1 MRDPDLVYR
10 AERAAIALERAWSD
24 WRVMHGA
31 GTGPLPQITSYV
43 GYSLTEPWGEP
54 RVVLGVP
61 ADEAERLQRYFRREG
76 REPTDVELAG
86 LAQSWSEHCSY
97 KSSRPFLRKAFST
110 LRPRARVLGTG
121 DAGVMRFE
129 DGYAYALRIES
140 HNHPSAVEP
149 YGGAA
154 TGIGGILRDVLA
166 VGAKPI
172 ALSDPLFF
180 GPLDL
185 PTDQLPRGVKSP
197 RYLAT
202 GVIAGIRDY
211 GNRVGVPTVSGGI
224 YFDPSYVVNPL
235 VNVGCVGFL
244 PRARLRPNRAR
255 AVGDRLVLVG
265 GLTGRD
271 GIGGVAFAS
280 QELTERSESASRGAV
295 QLGNPIMKEPLIHAC
310 LEAFVRGLV
319 QGLKDLV
326 GGGIATASGELVHA
340 GGCGARIDLATVP
353 LREEGLRPWE
363 VWVSESQERMI
374 LDVRPR
380 DLPAVTEVFRRFDV
394 PVTDLGEV
402 TAPPFESIY
411 WNGVRAAHLRVGFRV
426 APAPLQRAVRPRVRH
441 RHPLPTVPSADLAE
455 LLLSLVLAPD
465 SVSRE
470 GVIRVYDHEVQGR
483 TVVKPLHGRV
493 TSPSHGDAAVIQ
505 PRPESRRALAI
516 ATAAQ
521 PWACREDPR
530 VGATS
535 VVEEAARNLYAV
547 GARPD
552 AFTNCLNFG
561 NPEDPG
567 VLADFAA
574 VTQGLA
580 AGARALGFAVPS
592 GNVSFYNVGLGA
604 AIPPT
609 PVLMATGIVDDVD
622 HATTADFKAPGDA
635 VYLLGPSLPELGGS
649 LWARL
654 HGRTGIAV
662 PPNHPAQLRRLG
674 DRLLEAM
681 RRNAVA
687 AAHDISD
694 GGLAVTL
701 AEMAFGGGCGFTVD
715 LEQVGLDSPGP
726 ALTVEGGSRF
736 VVEVPRTKE
745 EVFRRTLAPNPAV
758 RLGTVTEE
766 YGTLCWG
773 PRTLS
778 EVALGPL
785 YERWHSGLGL
795 P

>member
-1 MRDPDLVYR
+1 MTATRRTGTPGWAPEVNPVPFRSASLTD
-10 AERAAIALERAWSD
+10 LER
-24 WRVMHGA
+24 
-31 GTGPLPQITSYV
+31 TSRDR
-43 GYSLTEPWGEP
+43 G
-54 RVVLGVP
+54 LGF
-61 ADEAERLQRYFRREG
+61 DDAELLRIRAYFRRE
-76 REPTDVELAG
+76 RRDPTDVELAG

-97 KSSRPFLRKAFST
+97 KSSRPFLRKAFSN
-110 LRPRARVLGTG
+110 LHPPARVLGTG

-129 DGYAYALRIES
+129 GGYAYALRIES

-185 PTDQLPRGVKSP
+185 ESDRVPKGVKSP
-197 RYLAT
+197 RYIAS

-224 YFDPSYVVNPL
+224 YFDPAYVVNPL

-244 PRARLRPNRAR
+244 PRAQLKPNRAR

-280 QELTERSESASRGAV
+280 KELTDRSESESRGAV

-310 LEAFVRGLV
+310 LEAFDRGLV
-319 QGLKDLV
+319 QGLKDLG
-326 GGGIATASGELVHA
+326 GGGIASAAGELVHA
-340 GGCGARIDLATVP
+340 GGFGLRIDLATVP
-353 LREEGLRPWE
+353 LREDGLRPWE

-374 LDVRPR
+374 LDVRPK
-380 DLPAVTEVFRRFDV
+380 DLPSLAEIFDRFDV
-394 PVTDLGEV
+394 PITDIGTV
-402 TAPPFESIY
+402 TAPPFETVE
-411 WNGVRAAHLRVGFRV
+411 WDGAPAAHLRVGFRV
-426 APAPLQRAVRPRVRH
+426 APPPLHRPTRAIRRRVRPPPV
-441 RHPLPTVPSADLAE
+441 VPSEDLAA
-455 LLLSLVLAPD
+455 LLTDLVLAPD

-470 GVIRVYDHEVQGR
+470 TVIRVYDHEVQGR

-493 TSPSHGDAAVIQ
+493 TSPSHGDAAIIQ

-516 ATAAQ
+516 TSAAQ
-521 PWACREDPR
+521 PWACRENPR
-530 VGATS
+530 VGATG

-561 NPEDPG
+561 NPEDPE

-580 AGARALGFAVPS
+580 DGARALGFAVPS
-592 GNVSFYNVGLGA
+592 GNVSLYNGGLGA

-609 PVLMATGIVDDVD
+609 PVLLATGIVDDLG
-622 HATTADFKAPGDA
+622 HAVTSDLKSEGDA
-635 VYLLGPSLPELGGS
+635 LYLVGTSHPSLGGS
-649 LWARL
+649 LWSRR
-654 HGRTGIAV
+654 HEVTGIAI
-662 PPNHPAQLRRLG
+662 PPSDPASLRKTG
-674 DRLLEAM
+674 GRLLEAM
-681 RRNAVA
+681 RLGTVR

-694 GGLAVTL
+694 GGLGVAL
-701 AEMAFGGGCGFTVD
+701 AEMAFGGGLGFDVD
-715 LEQVGLDSPGP
+715 LRETGLSSPGLSLV
-726 ALTVEGGSRF
+726 AEGGSRF
-736 VVEVPRTKE
+736 VVEVPVAHERS
-745 EVFRRTLAPNPAV
+745 FHRTLARVAHA
-758 RLGTVTEE
+758 RLGIVT
-766 YGTLCWG
+766 GTGGTFRWG
-773 PRTLS
+773 AETLAH
-778 EVALGPL
+778 VALPPL
-785 YERWHSGLGL
+785 YERWRRGLGL

>member
-1 MRDPDLVYR
+1 MARSR
-10 AERAAIALERAWSD
+10 TAAPQNWASGVTSVPIRNASGAQLER
-24 WRVMHGA
+24 
-31 GTGPLPQITSYV
+31 TSRTR
-43 GYSLTEPWGEP
+43 G
-54 RVVLGVP
+54 LGFDSSELLRIR
-61 ADEAERLQRYFRREG
+61 AYFRREG
-76 REPTDVELAG
+76 RDPTDVELAG

-97 KSSRPFLRKAFST
+97 KSSRPYLKKAFSN
-110 LRPRARVLGTG
+110 LHPRGRVLGTG
-121 DAGVMRFE
+121 DAGVMKFE

-185 PTDQLPRGVKSP
+185 PQKDVPTGMKSP
-197 RYLAT
+197 RYLAE

-224 YFDPSYVVNPL
+224 YFDPAYIVNPL

-244 PRARLRPNRAR
+244 PRARLRSNRAR

-280 QELTERSESASRGAV
+280 RELTDRSESESRSAV
-295 QLGNPIMKEPLIHAC
+295 QLGNPIMKEPLMHAC
-310 LEAFVRGLV
+310 IEAFDRGLV
-319 QGLKDLV
+319 PGLKDLG
-326 GGGIATASGELVHA
+326 GGGIASAAGELVHA
-340 GGCGARIDLATVP
+340 GGFGSRIDLSKVP
-353 LREEGLRPWE
+353 LREEGLLPWE
-363 VWVSESQERMI
+363 VWVSESQERMV
-374 LDVRPR
+374 LDVRPK
-380 DLPAVTEVFRRFDV
+380 DLPAISEIFRRFDV
-394 PVTDLGEV
+394 PLSEIGEV
-402 TAPPFESIY
+402 TAPPFESIE
-411 WNGVRAAHLRVGFRV
+411 WNGVPAAHLRVGFRV
-426 APAPLQRAVRPRVRH
+426 APAPLHRPARR
-441 RHPLPTVPSADLAE
+441 RRRRLRSSPDVPGDDLAG
-455 LLLSLVLAPD
+455 LVRSLVLAPD

-470 GVIRVYDHEVQGR
+470 PVLRVYDHEVQGR

-493 TSPSHGDAAVIQ
+493 DSPSHGDAAVLQ
-505 PRPESRRALAI
+505 PRAESRRALAVT
-516 ATAAQ
+516 TAAQ

-530 VGATS
+530 VGAAW

-567 VLADFAA
+567 VLGDFAA

-580 AGARALGFAVPS
+580 EAARALGFAVPS
-592 GNVSFYNVGLGA
+592 GNVSFYNGGLGA
-604 AIPPT
+604 GIPPT
-609 PVLMATGIVDDVD
+609 PVLMATGIVDDLD
-622 HATTADFKAPGDA
+622 HATTSDLKSEGNRL
-635 VYLLGPSLPELGGS
+635 YLVGSSHPNLGGS
-649 LWARL
+649 LWARQQGL
-654 HGRTGIAV
+654 NGLSIPPTDPTALRTTGE
-662 PPNHPAQLRRLG
+662 
-674 DRLLEAM
+674 RLLRAM
-681 RRNAVA
+681 RGGAVS

-701 AEMAFGGGCGFTVD
+701 AEMAFGGGLGFSVD
-715 LEQVGLDSPGP
+715 LATVGLDSPGR
-726 ALTVEGGSRF
+726 ALAAEGSSRF
-736 VVEVPRTKE
+736 VIEVPSASE
-745 EVFRRTLAPNPAV
+745 SAFERTLVRIPHA
-758 RLGTVTEE
+758 RLGVVTARGGSFLWNARPLAEVDL
-766 YGTLCWG
+766 GTLY
-773 PRTLS
+773 
-778 EVALGPL
+778 V
-785 YERWHSGLGL
+785 RWRSGLGL